1 MKETLSVKLFRTLNK
16 GKKLLN
22 KEALSRITRFV
33 ESQKTDED
41 VFVNKNKTADLY
53 YTMFGWLLACVL
65 HIRLDPKKT
74 LFYLEQQD
82 TKQMDLIHYAAF
94 IRCRLLRELLSGN
107 KMKLL
112 LNSILVMPVKA
123 LHEFDSFPHDDAESP
138 YSWFIRLS
146 LLEDANRKTA
156 NKNEIKRSLS
166 EYKVP
171 GGGYSNIKGNGFAAT
186 NATVAALAVSGQL
199 DGYKENEDIRF
210 LQGLQQE
217 SGGFAA
223 AADSPIPD
231 LLSTATALFM
241 LRCYN
246 MQPEISPLD
255 FIDAHW
261 LDSGGFSATLLEE
274 TSDVEYT
281 FYGLLA
287 LGTMS

>member
-1 MKETLSVKLFRTLNK
+1 MKETLSVKLFRTLDK
-16 GKKLLN
+16 GKELLD
-22 KEALSRITRFV
+22 KEALGRITCFV

-41 VFVNKNKTADLY
+41 VFVNKNNTADLY

-65 HIRLDPKKT
+65 NIRLDNKKT
-74 LFYLEQQD
+74 SSYLEQQNAE
-82 TKQMDLIHYAAF
+82 QMDLIHYAAF
-94 IRCRLLRELLSGN
+94 IRCRLLRKILSGS
-107 KMKLL
+107 KIKLL
-112 LNSILVMPVKA
+112 LNRISATPVKA
-123 LHEFDSFPHDDAESP
+123 LHEFDRFPHDDAESP
-138 YSWFIRLS
+138 YSQFIRLS
-146 LLEDANRKTA
+146 LLEDANRKTGD
-156 NKNEIKRSLS
+156 KEEIKKSLS

-171 GGGYSNIKGNGFAAT
+171 GGGYSNIKGNGFAST

-199 DGYKENEDIRF
+199 YGYKENEDIRF

-223 AADSPIPD
+223 ATDSPIPD

-246 MQPEISPLD
+246 MQPEISPRD

-287 LGTMS
+287 LGTMA